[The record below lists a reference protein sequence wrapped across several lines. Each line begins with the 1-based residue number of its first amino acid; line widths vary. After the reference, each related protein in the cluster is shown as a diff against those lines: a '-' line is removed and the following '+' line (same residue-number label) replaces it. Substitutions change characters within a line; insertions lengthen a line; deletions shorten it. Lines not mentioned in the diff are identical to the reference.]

1 MILLCGDP
9 GVERGSRRKKGI
21 IEMDIQSDG
30 SDKYAGLIENIN
42 NIFFGIFAPL
52 EGHDKKISLIIREYE
67 LECRKAIRKI
77 DLVFYSRR
85 SVLESL
91 LDGLFVFLGYFN
103 RLILFSYL
111 SF

>member
-9 GVERGSRRKKGI
+9 GVERGSRREKGI
-21 IEMDIQSDG
+21 IEMDIQTDG
-30 SDKYAGLIENIN
+30 SDKYAGLIENIK
-42 NIFFGIFAPL
+42 NIYFGIFAPL
-52 EGHDKKISLIIREYE
+52 EGHDKKMPFIIREYK
-67 LECRKAIRKI
+67 LEYRKAVRKI

-85 SVLESL
+85 RVLESL
-91 LDGLFVFLGYFN
+91 LVGLFVFLGYFN

>member
-21 IEMDIQSDG
+21 IEMDIQTDG

-42 NIFFGIFAPL
+42 NIFFGIIAPL
-52 EGHDKKISLIIREYE
+52 EGHDKKMPFIIREYK
-67 LECRKAIRKI
+67 LECRKAVRKI
-77 DLVFYSRR
+77 DLVFYSPR
-85 SVLESL
+85 SVFTLF
-91 LDGLFVFLGYFN
+91 LDGLFEFSGYFN
-103 RLILFSYL
+103 RVILFPYL